1 MMEKV
6 VKSRKVGAKFKEA
19 RFKLNLSLEDISKN
33 ILINIKYLEAIEKDD
48 YSIFP
53 ARAFA
58 LAYYKKYS
66 KFLEIKDIFPLQETE
81 SLVNDKKRSIKSSG
95 MRLAEFEKLIRD
107 NFFKI
112 IVFLTTS
119 LILLIILSLNLI
131 DNKSHNLDQSKSG
144 AKVTEILD
152 MKEIDNVQESI
163 AEPMP
168 NNNNLILIFS
178 GPCWVEIYTDNKK
191 PLIYKLYNNNEV
203 LEIEI
208 KKSFTLIIGNIDNV
222 NADYAGKNINLIDSA
237 NEQKVSITTFKNE

>member
-112 IVFLTTS
+112 IVFLTSS

>member
-168 NNNNLILIFS
+168 NNNNLLSVYIS
-178 GPCWVEIYTDNKK
+178 TQQGPENINIKK

-208 KKSFTLIIGNIDNV
+208 NIFTSVVRVYIINIPYDKCK
-222 NADYAGKNINLIDSA
+222 AFFNLY
-237 NEQKVSITTFKNE
+237 F

>member
-1 MMEKV
+1 VKV
-6 VKSRKVGAKFKEA
+6 VKSGKVGAKFKEA

-81 SLVNDKKRSIKSSG
+81 SSVNDRKRSIKSSG
-95 MRLAEFEKLIRD
+95 MRLAEFEKSIRD

-112 IVFLTTS
+112 IVFLTSS
-119 LILLIILSLNLI
+119 LILLIIFSLNLI
-131 DNKSHNLDQSKSG
+131 DNKSHNLDQRKSG

-152 MKEIDNVQESI
+152 IKEIDNVQESI
-163 AEPMP
+163 AESMP
-168 NNNNLILIFS
+168 HNNNLILIFS

-237 NEQKVSITTFKNE
+237 NEQKVSTTTFKNE

>member
-1 MMEKV
+1 MEKV
-6 VKSRKVGAKFKEA
+6 VKSGKVGAKFKEA

-66 KFLEIKDIFPLQETE
+66 KFLEIKDIFPLQEPE
-81 SLVNDKKRSIKSSG
+81 SLVNDRKRSIKSSG

-112 IVFLTTS
+112 IVFLTSS

-152 MKEIDNVQESI
+152 IKEIDNVQESI

-168 NNNNLILIFS
+168 HNNNLILIFS

>member
-1 MMEKV
+1 MEKV
-6 VKSRKVGAKFKEA
+6 VKSGKVGAKFKEA

-66 KFLEIKDIFPLQETE
+66 KFLEIKDIFPLQEPE
-81 SLVNDKKRSIKSSG
+81 SLVNDRKRSIKSSG

-112 IVFLTTS
+112 IVFLTSS

-152 MKEIDNVQESI
+152 IKEIDNVQESI

-168 NNNNLILIFS
+168 YNNNLILIFS

>member
-1 MMEKV
+1 MEKV
-6 VKSRKVGAKFKEA
+6 VKSGKVGAKFKEA

-66 KFLEIKDIFPLQETE
+66 KFLEIKDIFPLQEPE
-81 SLVNDKKRSIKSSG
+81 SLVNDRKRSIKSSG

-112 IVFLTTS
+112 IVFLTSS

-152 MKEIDNVQESI
+152 IKEIDNVQESI

-168 NNNNLILIFS
+168 QKISILNYYFLDLI
-178 GPCWVEIYTDNKK
+178 CIYFNPTRSRK
-191 PLIYKLYNNNEV
+191 
-203 LEIEI
+203 
-208 KKSFTLIIGNIDNV
+208 
-222 NADYAGKNINLIDSA
+222 
-237 NEQKVSITTFKNE
+237 

>member
-1 MMEKV
+1 MEKV
-6 VKSRKVGAKFKEA
+6 VKSGKVGAKFKEA

-112 IVFLTTS
+112 IVFLTSS

>member
-1 MMEKV
+1 MEKV
-6 VKSRKVGAKFKEA
+6 VKSGKVGAKFKEA

>member
-1 MMEKV
+1 MVKV
-6 VKSRKVGAKFKEA
+6 VKSGKVGAKFKEA

-66 KFLEIKDIFPLQETE
+66 KFLEIKDIFPLQEPE
-81 SLVNDKKRSIKSSG
+81 SPVNDRKRSIKSFG

-112 IVFLTTS
+112 IVFLTSS

-131 DNKSHNLDQSKSG
+131 DNKSHNLDQSK
-144 AKVTEILD
+144 
-152 MKEIDNVQESI
+152 
-163 AEPMP
+163 
-168 NNNNLILIFS
+168 
-178 GPCWVEIYTDNKK
+178 
-191 PLIYKLYNNNEV
+191 
-203 LEIEI
+203 
-208 KKSFTLIIGNIDNV
+208 
-222 NADYAGKNINLIDSA
+222 
-237 NEQKVSITTFKNE
+237 